1 LNQLRYAYKTLI
13 QALCRTD
20 EALAWVTTNQL
31 ITKLDTIKPNKE
43 LIVIHS
49 QYVIVLIDL
58 LKPLS
63 ITPFFTIML
72 GHVQRMILAQPTKG
86 IQKATM
92 QMLFETISSFDI
104 SDTRKT
110 EAIGWYLA
118 LKNKIH

>member
-13 QALCRTD
+13 QALCRID
-20 EALAWVTTNQL
+20 ESLAWVTTNQL
-31 ITKLDTIKPNKE
+31 ITKLDTIKLNNE

-49 QYVIVLIDL
+49 QYIIVLIDL

-72 GHVQRMILAQPTKG
+72 GHVQRMILTQPTKG

-92 QMLFETISSFDI
+92 RMLFETISSFDI
-104 SDTRKT
+104 SNTRKT

-118 LKNKIH
+118 LKNKIQ